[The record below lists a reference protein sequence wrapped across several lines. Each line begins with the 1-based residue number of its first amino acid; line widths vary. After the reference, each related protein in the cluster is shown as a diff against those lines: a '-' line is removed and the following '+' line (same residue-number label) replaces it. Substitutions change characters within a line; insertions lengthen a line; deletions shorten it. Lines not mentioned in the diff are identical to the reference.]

1 MAVKE
6 FTIGVSKT
14 INLGNFQSYRVE
26 ASVVWEV
33 DYRTGIEY
41 EQQVT
46 AAQKELRDLLEA
58 TYKAQ
63 RKTATGA

>member
-1 MAVKE
+1 MAIKQ

-26 ASVVWEV
+26 ASVTV
-33 DYRTGIEY
+33 DLDPNLTNR
-41 EQQVT
+41 QQMDT
-46 AAQKELRDLLEA
+46 AQQELRNLLEA

-63 RKTATGA
+63 RKTATEGA

>member
-33 DYRTGIEY
+33 EEPYGLY

-46 AAQKELRDLLEA
+46 DAQKKLRDLLE
-58 TYKAQ
+58 TTFKAQ

>member
-1 MAVKE
+1 MATKE

-33 DYRTGIEY
+33 MESSTYD
-41 EQQVT
+41 EQM
-46 AAQKELRDLLEA
+46 ADAQKELRDLLEA